1 MIFINHKIKFM
12 ANAKFQFKTSKGH
25 QSASLV
31 LAGQGA
37 FGRNSWEWTDRQD
50 MIVLERI
57 FEDRDITVYELSAEF
72 AKDPVLIIERII
84 DSEIPSMAGIEI
96 DQDSQE
102 KAELMGLTLS
112 GVPIK
117 LALRWCAATWEQV
130 DRPLWTEVEKSMTR
144 CDLRPAMNLVRET
157 GMWFTSVSQ
166 IEALEW
172 LLDCDFDHVLEG
184 VQGVL
189 ARVDAPTPDV
199 VFQQLLGAFEDE
211 ALPIWR

>member
-1 MIFINHKIKFM
+1 MSNSKLRS
-12 ANAKFQFKTSKGH
+12 KTSKGH

-37 FGRNSWEWTDRQD
+37 FWCNSREWTDRQD
-50 MIVLERI
+50 TIVLERI
-57 FEDRDITVYELSAEF
+57 FGDQEVTVYELSAEF

-84 DSEIPSMAGIEI
+84 GSEIPAMAGIEI

-102 KAELMGLTLS
+102 KAEFMGLTLS

-117 LALRWCAATWEQV
+117 LALRWCAATCEQV
-130 DRPLWTEVEKSMTR
+130 DRPLWIEIEKSMTR
-144 CDLRPAMNLVRET
+144 ADLRPAMNLVREV
-157 GMWFTSVSQ
+157 GLWFTSISQ

-172 LLDCDFDHVLEG
+172 LLDCDFDHVCEG

-199 VFQQLLGAFEDE
+199 VFAQLLGAFENE